1 MVRFVYGCM
10 TAETNNL
17 LPFVSA
23 IFDSY
28 YISDTSSS
36 IMSTTSSDC
45 YRPVTPAPCLPICQP
60 VCSEVLM
67 WLGLHTKWILL
78 HGSVRAFLVNF
89 LQNYF
94 WSTCWMVRIF
104 YYWTLLI
111 ACSQLPACPVP
122 KLLGCLH
129 SELIMALISRANTDM
144 RDQWHFV
151 QAPTVSLQSIW
162 QLTITQSF
170 AVFNSSMYT
179 RRR

>member
-1 MVRFVYGCM
+1 MTCLMDTSLSHAKDIVFDYLRKTIYRNIIFLLFGRFDADRRSGSIHQTRVCLLSLFIAYGRVFVIAHWKSSSLMVRFVYGCM

-67 WLGLHTKWILL
+67 
-78 HGSVRAFLVNF
+78 
-89 LQNYF
+89 
-94 WSTCWMVRIF
+94 
-104 YYWTLLI
+104 
-111 ACSQLPACPVP
+111 
-122 KLLGCLH
+122 
-129 SELIMALISRANTDM
+129 
-144 RDQWHFV
+144 
-151 QAPTVSLQSIW
+151 
-162 QLTITQSF
+162 
-170 AVFNSSMYT
+170 
-179 RRR
+179 